1 MSEWQKFE
9 VKVEWDPNLPG
20 ERVICSA
27 MRQGVGVRAPHTL
40 FSLPADIVGEFGL
53 TLPTPVEE
61 TVRLEMWVTADE
73 LDQLG
78 LAAEGIT
85 TITAA
90 VSIAQAQFTEVE
102 L

>member
-1 MSEWQKFE
+1 MSEWQTLE
-9 VKVEWDPNLPG
+9 VKVEWDPGLPG

-40 FSLPADIVGEFGL
+40 FSLPVGTVEEFGL
-53 TLPTPVEE
+53 VAPAPPEE

-85 TITAA
+85 TITDA
-90 VSIAQAQFTEVE
+90 VSLAQTQLTEVE
-102 L
+102 E